1 MSTDPSDQLYTVPP
15 SAEGLRLDLFLVQHV
30 PHMTRALAT
39 QLTGAGQV
47 RVNGRRAKKGD
58 RLPSGAQVRL
68 EQAPE
73 AADFAPEPNAE
84 LPLDVLFED
93 EHVVVVNKPRGL
105 PTHPLQR
112 TERATLAQ
120 ALLHRYPDMAG
131 VGYALREPGI
141 LHRLDTDTSGV
152 LVAARSTAAFE
163 ALRAT
168 QRAGLWTKEYLAYCE
183 GLPRTPD
190 RIEAALAPD
199 PEDARRMRVV
209 EARAGGSEAG
219 SRREAAPR
227 VTELVS
233 ARALGALRTAD
244 GARVQISAVRV
255 TAEKATRHQIRVH
268 LAYYGHPLVGDT
280 LYGGAPLADDASPA
294 AHWLHAAAISFPH
307 PVHAGQ
313 RISVQ
318 ASETDE
324 MRALEQRAGEAL
336 A

>member
-1 MSTDPSDQLYTVPP
+1 MSTEASDHIYTVPA

-30 PHMTRALAT
+30 PHMTRARAT

-47 RVNGRRAKKGD
+47 RVNGRRARKGD
-58 RLPSGAQVRL
+58 RVPGGAQVRV
-68 EQAPE
+68 EQVPE
-73 AADFAPEPNAE
+73 AADFAPEPNGE
-84 LPLDVLFED
+84 LPLQVLFED
-93 EHVVVVNKPRGL
+93 EHLVVVDKPRGL

-112 TERATLAQ
+112 AERATLAQ
-120 ALLHRYPDMAG
+120 ALLHRYPETAG

-152 LVAARSTAAFE
+152 LVAARTVAAFE
-163 ALRAT
+163 GLRAS

-199 PEDARRMRVV
+199 PEDPRRMRVV
-209 EARAGGSEAG
+209 SARDTGTEPSSRRASEA
-219 SRREAAPR
+219 R

-233 ARALGALRTAD
+233 SRALGALRTAD
-244 GARVQISAVRV
+244 GARVQVSAVGV

-280 LYGGAPLADDASPA
+280 LYGGAPLANDTGSA
-294 AHWLHAAAISFPH
+294 AHWLHAAAIAFPH
-307 PVHAGQ
+307 PLHPGERV
-313 RISVQ
+313 RVQ

-324 MRALEQRAGEAL
+324 MRALEKQAREGL
-336 A
+336 L